1 MEDLPQ
7 HYRSSPYVT
16 VDLKVMGF
24 PLSVSSEGDEEEEVE
39 QMTEEDH
46 LFEEA
51 MGGLVEMISA
61 YL

>member
-1 MEDLPQ
+1 
-7 HYRSSPYVT
+7 
-16 VDLKVMGF
+16 MGF